1 MERREFLKD
10 SLTASLALGAIA
22 GLEEANAQTAAPAAK
37 KKDDELIPGAPV
49 KFGIIGTGP
58 QGREI
63 MASLAKIK
71 EGKAQVVSYCDTYKA
86 PALQKKAAAI
96 APAATFT
103 EDYRRILEDK
113 TIQAVFVATPS
124 HLHRQI
130 VLDALAA
137 GKHVY
142 CEMPLATDLSEA
154 RVIAQAGLKAKTIF
168 MPGLQVRSN
177 KQHEHVLKFVRSG
190 ALGKL
195 VSSRAQHHV
204 RNSWR
209 QAHPDAAREKELNW
223 RLVRSTSSGLIGEIG
238 IHQIDTATWFTKTLP
253 LSVAGVS
260 SLLGYKDGRDVPDT
274 VSCVLQYP
282 NDVSFSYDATLVNSF
297 DGAYE
302 EFLGSNCAI
311 QLRDQRAWMFKET
324 DSSLLG
330 WEVYA
335 RKDEMQIGSPEKG
348 SGLKLGTGIAL
359 VADATKQ
366 LSQGVQPGSVGTDVT
381 KTALYQACWNFT
393 NAIATG
399 KKLDVTA
406 VEGYHATVIAN
417 KANEAVLTGVKIVFD
432 PKWFEI

>member
-10 SLTASLALGAIA
+10 SMTASLALVAAA
-22 GLEEANAQTAAPAAK
+22 GINEAQAQTPAAA
-37 KKDDELIPGAPV
+37 KKDDELIPGNPV

-63 MASLAKIK
+63 MTSLAKIK
-71 EGKAQVVSYCDTYKA
+71 AGKAQIVSYCDTYKA
-86 PALQKKAAAI
+86 AALQRKAAAI

-103 EDYRRILEDK
+103 DDYRKILDDK
-113 TIQAVFVATPS
+113 TIQAVFIATPS

-130 VLDALAA
+130 VLDALQA

-142 CEMPLATDLSEA
+142 CEAPLASNIGEA
-154 RVIAQAGLKAKTIF
+154 QDIARAGLKAKTIF

-195 VSSRAQHHV
+195 VSARAQHHD
-204 RNSWR
+204 RTSWR
-209 QAHPDAAREKELNW
+209 QGHPDPAREKELNW
-223 RLVRSTSSGLIGEIG
+223 RLSRSTSGGLLGEIG

-253 LSVAGVS
+253 LSVSGVS
-260 SLLGYKDGRDVPDT
+260 SLLGYRDGRDVPDT

-311 QLRDQRAWMFKET
+311 QLRDQRAWMFKES

-335 RKDEMQIGSPEKG
+335 RKDQMTIGDPDKG
-348 SGLKLGTGIAL
+348 SGIKTGTGIAL

-366 LSQGVQPGSVGTDVT
+366 LSQGKQPSQVGTDVT
-381 KTALYQACWNFT
+381 KTALYQACWDFT
-393 NAIATG
+393 NAINTG
-399 KKLDVTA
+399 KKLEVGPT
-406 VEGYHATVIAN
+406 EGYHATVIAL
-417 KANEAVLTGVKIVFD
+417 KANEAVLNNTKIVFL
-432 PKWFEI
+432 KEWFEI